1 MRADQDSSL
10 GWIDGV
16 AILVAVVVIANVSAF
31 NDWRKDRQFRAMQSH
46 VNAEQ
51 QATVLRDAEV
61 THVLLTDLL
70 VGDVLLV
77 RCSFTKLSFSGG
89 RQ

>member
-1 MRADQDSSL
+1 M

-31 NDWRKDRQFRAMQSH
+31 NDWRKERQFRAMQSH

-51 QATVLRDAEV
+51 QASVVRDGQLA
-61 THVLLTDLL
+61 HVLLSDLL
-70 VGDVLLV
+70 VGDMLLV
-77 RCSFTKLSFSGG
+77 RTCIP
-89 RQ
+89 